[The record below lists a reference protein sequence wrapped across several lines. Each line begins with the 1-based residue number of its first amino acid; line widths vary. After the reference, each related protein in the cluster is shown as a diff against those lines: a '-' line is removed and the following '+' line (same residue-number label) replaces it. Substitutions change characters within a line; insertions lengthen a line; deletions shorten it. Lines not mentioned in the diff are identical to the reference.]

1 MVLTILVPDRVLS
14 NLQHKFHGDELAS
27 YHGLYLIP
35 YLMFQ
40 ESENWKEDF
49 IVFANLYLEDFSD
62 FNHLASEL
70 ELWYNFWNKTKYKN
84 NPPDSISATLKRIDA
99 LAFPNRYLALK
110 LLGT

>member
-1 MVLTILVPDRVLS
+1 
-14 NLQHKFHGDELAS
+14 
-27 YHGLYLIP
+27 
-35 YLMFQ
+35 MFQ

-84 NPPDSISATLKRIDA
+84 NLPDSISATLKRIDA
-99 LAFPNRYLALK
+99 LAFPNIYLALK
-110 LLGT
+110 LLGTLPIAIC